1 MRATIVLTPA
11 ESKRLI
17 AKAIVRK
24 GEIKKAMEKAYVI
37 LCEGSTNVM
46 IAQELFGSDIAC
58 ENFTCGMSIGGILCN
73 SKPRVRANF
82 PLVAYKGRI
91 VNLSYEKAL
100 EDFNLD
106 TVIIK
111 GGNAIDKHGFVG
123 TIVSGYDGGVI
134 AKVLGTSVSQGIKI
148 VCPIGLEKC
157 VFSVR
162 DASRY
167 TGGKRFDYSMG
178 PDYGLF
184 VLSNAD
190 VVTEIE
196 AIKILSGADAI
207 HVASGGIGGSEGAVI
222 LSCEGCVDKVKKIIE
237 IVENIKGEPV
247 QRGIRQ
253 KCNECK
259 YVNCIF
265 HGKEENFLPKWM
277 S

>member
-17 AKAIVRK
+17 AKSIAK
-24 GEIKKAMEKAYVI
+24 KDEIKRAMERAYVI

-46 IAQELFGSDIAC
+46 IAQEIFGLSIAC
-58 ENFTCGMSIGGILCN
+58 ENFTCGMSVGRTLCN
-73 SKPRVRANF
+73 SKLEVRSNF
-82 PLVAYKGRI
+82 PLVAYKGKL
-91 VNLSYEKAL
+91 VDLTYKEAL

-111 GGNAIDKHGFVG
+111 GGNAIDKDGFVG

-134 AKVLGTSVSQGIKI
+134 ANVLGTSVSQGIKI
-148 VCPIGLEKC
+148 ICPIGLEKC
-157 VFSVR
+157 IFSVR
-162 DASRY
+162 EAARY

-184 VLSNAD
+184 ILSNTD

-196 AIKILSGADAI
+196 AIKLLTGIDAY

-222 LSCEGCVDKVKKIIE
+222 LSCEGCDNNVKKLIKIIE
-237 IVENIKGEPV
+237 KIKGEPC
-247 QRGIRQ
+247 QKGIRQ
-253 KCNECK
+253 KCTECK

-265 HGKEENFLPKWM
+265 YKKDEELLPEWM
-277 S
+277 